1 MKQTTVG
8 DLIAALSQ
16 YPVDTPII
24 GGPMTGE
31 VSAVFSIQ
39 EAHIISVPDS
49 NTDGTANPVE
59 DTLLSVSLHVWPA
72 TEVEVGTILGEVTP
86 VLEPLPRLVPLDP
99 IPANA
104 NPFNHDLYHCGSDLC
119 GPWMAMYS
127 GGHGHKPEYSQTAE
141 EKVSMKPVW
150 HDDPKYIILV
160 NQRTGQRFKMIWDN
174 IDRPDI
180 SEAMQE
186 LLLRRELGIQ
196 DD

>member
-24 GGPMTGE
+24 GGTMTGE
-31 VSAVFSIQ
+31 ISSVFSLQ
-39 EAHIISVPDS
+39 EARITSIPDR
-49 NTDGTANPVE
+49 NPDGTENPIE
-59 DTLLSVSLHVWPA
+59 DTLLNVSLHVWPA
-72 TEVEVGTILGEVTP
+72 TVVEAGTILGEVTP
-86 VLEPLPRLVPLDP
+86 VPEPLPRLVPLDP
-99 IPANA
+99 LPANA
-104 NPFNHDLYHCGSDLC
+104 NPFTHDLYHMGVGVT

-127 GGHGHKPEYSQTAE
+127 GHYGTKPESARTKE
-141 EKVSMKPVW
+141 ERTRLETVW
-150 HDDPKYIILV
+150 YDDPKYMILI

-174 IDRPDI
+174 IDRPDN

-196 DD
+196 GD